1 MLTKREIRYSIL
13 FSILVILELLSSN
26 YSALSN
32 FHYWTKPAIVLSLI
46 IFFLMSSHHL
56 SRPTKI
62 LTLLALLF
70 SLSGDILLMFVA
82 TSSNYFIG
90 GLISFLVAH
99 VLYIFIFLKRRNH
112 KIWSVPLLL
121 MLIIYGSMIF
131 YFLNDGLGALLLPVL
146 MYMLVI
152 FIMTWTASLRK
163 GKVSK
168 DSYILVLIGA
178 LLFVASD
185 SILALN
191 KFAFPVFLS
200 SLSIMLTYAIAQ
212 FMIILGITK
221 QD

>member
-1 MLTKREIRYSIL
+1 
-13 FSILVILELLSSN
+13 
-26 YSALSN
+26 
-32 FHYWTKPAIVLSLI
+32 
-46 IFFLMSSHHL
+46 
-56 SRPTKI
+56 
-62 LTLLALLF
+62 
-70 SLSGDILLMFVA
+70 
-82 TSSNYFIG
+82 
-90 GLISFLVAH
+90 
-99 VLYIFIFLKRRNH
+99 
-112 KIWSVPLLL
+112 
-121 MLIIYGSMIF
+121 MIF